1 MVLPTPRDCFINDF
15 KKTLLLTYLDIFFK
29 LILLKDEQS
38 FRQSAAIPNV
48 QEHTNQRFDE
58 LIAVQDCHTEP
69 VVQEE
74 YEQIQMPI
82 EVTTKMT
89 EQSLEEVGLN
99 EDLIYSPGFRLDNF
113 VNPEFN
119 DEVEEEFS
127 IIIDFLHYIE

>member
-1 MVLPTPRDCFINDF
+1 
-15 KKTLLLTYLDIFFK
+15 
-29 LILLKDEQS
+29 
-38 FRQSAAIPNV
+38 
-48 QEHTNQRFDE
+48 
-58 LIAVQDCHTEP
+58 
-69 VVQEE
+69 
-74 YEQIQMPI
+74 MPI

>member
-15 KKTLLLTYLDIFFK
+15 KNTLLLTYLDIFFK

-38 FRQSAAIPNV
+38 FRQSAEIPNV

-58 LIAVQDCHTEP
+58 LIAVQDCHIEL

-74 YEQIQMPI
+74 YEQIQMRI